1 MNKLLVVSAGVLLLT
16 GCNALVGTS
25 DKGARF
31 VHYGQVGG
39 AQSVGMHTVL
49 SGDTVYNIAQR
60 YDLAL
65 QDVINANNLQAPYAL
80 KQGTRLRLT
89 SPQSYNV
96 KEGDTVESVA
106 RIFNASPSQLTRLNN
121 LNAPYKLA
129 AGQSLR
135 LPPSIKP
142 PEPLYTSEMLAARQA
157 SQKVA
162 LRNNAGRSA
171 ASSARGMQGAYE
183 PVMSAQAPGSVEREV
198 LSSPAPVTAEP
209 LGGPP
214 MPTPVTSSPSVAS
227 STLSAPSQK
236 AVNVAST
243 VVPPRAGTKFIWPV
257 DGPIISSYGRKAD
270 GRSNDGVNIKAA
282 KGATVRAAE
291 NGVVAYAGN
300 ELAGYGNLVLIRH
313 ADKWVTAYAHLD
325 GMIVTKG
332 ATVQRG
338 QAIGT
343 VGQTGSVES
352 PQLHF
357 EVRRGTEA
365 LNPEPYLARQ
375 GS

>member
-1 MNKLLVVSAGVLLLT
+1 MNKLLVVSAGVLWLT
-16 GCNALVGTS
+16 GCNAIVGTS

-49 SGDTVYNIAQR
+49 AGDTVYNIAQR

-121 LNAPYKLA
+121 LHAPYKLA

-142 PEPLYTSEMLAARQA
+142 PEPLFTSEMLAARQA
-157 SQKVA
+157 AQSKAAV
-162 LRNNAGRSA
+162 RSA
-171 ASSARGMQGAYE
+171 ATSARGVQNTDV

-198 LSSPAPVTAEP
+198 LSSPAPVTVEP
-209 LGGPP
+209 LGSPP

-227 STLSAPSQK
+227 ASVSAPSQK

-243 VVPPRAGTKFIWPV
+243 AVPARAGTKFIWPV

-313 ADKWVTAYAHLD
+313 ADKWMTAYAHLD

-332 ATVQRG
+332 ATVSRG

-343 VGQTGSVES
+343 VGQTGTVDS